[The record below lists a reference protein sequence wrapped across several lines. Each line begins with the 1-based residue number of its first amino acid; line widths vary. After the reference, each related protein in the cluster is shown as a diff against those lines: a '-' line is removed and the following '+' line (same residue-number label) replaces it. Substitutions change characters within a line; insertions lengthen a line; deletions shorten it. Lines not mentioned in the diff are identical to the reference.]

1 MSEGRC
7 KPSCQQVINSFPGPY
22 VIIDRDYNIMV
33 ANQAYRNHYGA
44 EQGNLTGRKCYAVSH
59 HKDEPC
65 SRCGERCPLEEVMLT
80 GEISQVVHVHYG
92 HKEEGEERVQI
103 TATPLFDDNGSLQFI
118 GEYISPLPSEKEN
131 KLLVGRSQAM
141 LRTISLL
148 QRVAPTRSTVILLG
162 ESGVG
167 KECAAQYLHQFS
179 NCSEGPFIVIDCGT
193 LGENLIESEL
203 FGHEKGSFT
212 GASAKKV
219 GLFEAANGGTLFI
232 DEVGELPLELQT
244 KLLRVLETGTIR
256 RVGGTGYLK
265 VDVRVVAATNRDP
278 QAMVRAGRL
287 REDLYYRLSAFPIR
301 IPSLRERKDDIPAL
315 AEHFL
320 LNMEQGDMHLPLSV
334 DVIGELLSHDYP
346 GNVRELRNILERAV
360 ILAAGDALTPEHM
373 VFDDNPVRGPSGDD
387 TFIGRGEFK
396 PLVSAP
402 IPESDLSRLISKRGA
417 RPDYD
422 VVLRTLSRCNGH
434 RGQAASQLGI
444 SERTLYRYLKELR
457 VEL

>member
-1 MSEGRC
+1 MAERSC
-7 KPSCQQVINSFPGPY
+7 KPSCEQVINSFPGPY

-44 EQGNLTGRKCYAVSH
+44 EQEGLAGQKCYAVSH

-65 SRCGERCPLEEVMLT
+65 SRCGERCPLEEVLLT
-80 GEISQVVHVHYG
+80 KETTQVVHVHYG
-92 HKEEGEERVQI
+92 HGEGEERVQI
-103 TATPLFDDNGSLQFI
+103 TATPLFDDRGSLQFI
-118 GEYISPLPSEKEN
+118 GEYISPLPTEKEN

-148 QRVAPTRSTVILLG
+148 QRVAPTRSTVLLLG

-167 KECAAQYLHQFS
+167 KECAAQYVHQFS
-179 NCSEGPFIVIDCGT
+179 NCTEGPFVVIDCGT

-244 KLLRVLETGTIR
+244 KLLRVLESGTIR
-256 RVGGTGYLK
+256 RVGGTGYIK

-278 QAMVRAGRL
+278 QAMVRAGKL

-373 VFDDNPVRGPSGDD
+373 VFDDSPMRGPTADD
-387 TFIGRGEFK
+387 TFIGRGQPQPVAVPRADF
-396 PLVSAP
+396 SH
-402 IPESDLSRLISKRGA
+402 LITKRGS

-422 VVLRTLSRCNGH
+422 VILQTLNRCHGH